1 MRHGI
6 LSNTY
11 APMVRPLN
19 GIFEQLKSAGKVC
32 AMYYGW
38 EPIRDISRPGSLT
51 FASYMHSY
59 SDEKTD
65 ALLTDSAISCM
76 EKYEPDFVFLYM
88 AETDDKGG
96 HDNGWMSKKYLECI
110 SLAID
115 NVKRVYER
123 FGDKYTIIVTADH
136 GGHDRTH
143 GTELPE
149 DMTIPM
155 FFIGKRFECGKE
167 IEKVSLLDIAPTVTD
182 IMGVSPAPEWEGR
195 SVAK

>member
-51 FASYMHSY
+51 FASYIHSY
-59 SDEKTD
+59 SDDKTD
-65 ALLTDSAISCM
+65 ALLTDSALSCM

-88 AETDDKGG
+88 VETDEKGG
-96 HDNGWMSKKYLECI
+96 HDHQNDFHGPPPYIPNWLNTKPMMI
-110 SLAID
+110 PAI
-115 NVKRVYER
+115 
-123 FGDKYTIIVTADH
+123 A
-136 GGHDRTH
+136 
-143 GTELPE
+143 
-149 DMTIPM
+149 
-155 FFIGKRFECGKE
+155 
-167 IEKVSLLDIAPTVTD
+167 
-182 IMGVSPAPEWEGR
+182 
-195 SVAK
+195 VAM